1 MANVFSVETF
11 KSALGAGG
19 ARPNQ
24 FMISFLGGPV
34 GPLDGILV
42 SSASLPGQ
50 ILQAAVVQYRGREVK
65 MAGDRIFAPWTTT
78 FINDTGFVAREYVE
92 SWMQVM
98 EDRRFKVGATVPD
111 SYYGQM
117 MATQLDRNGEMLYS
131 YTFTDAF
138 PSDISEVQLDYGL
151 NDQVSTFTVTW
162 QYQQFEINNS
172 GIAAFF

>member
-1 MANVFSVETF
+1 
-11 KSALGAGG
+11 
-19 ARPNQ
+19 
-24 FMISFLGGPV
+24 
-34 GPLDGILV
+34 
-42 SSASLPGQ
+42 
-50 ILQAAVVQYRGREVK
+50 